1 MISKPRK
8 RKTARKTGLFSKKNT
23 LFIAAGV
30 IAASVGVYLLAGDQ
44 IKNLF
49 KGNKPEEEEEQ
60 QNQPQL
66 PPKQGGG
73 GGGGGQQSAPEPA
86 GLDIDKK
93 LKKGST
99 GDEVK
104 RLQYI
109 INGIAGLRNTTSYKT
124 PAGYTVKFPISAD
137 GSFGSDSQAG
147 AYFIAPAFKD
157 QGYITLDQARKR
169 LAYIAGYYDKP
180 FPSSLVSTK
189 NYSEY
194 QTSYKSGVIEGAK
207 NKSFNLPNVGL
218 NLTNVP
224 TIFN

>member
-1 MISKPRK
+1 MISKQRK
-8 RKTARKTGLFSKKNT
+8 RRTARKSGLFSKKNS

-30 IAASVGVYLLAGDQ
+30 IAASVGVYLLAGDK
-44 IKNLF
+44 IKSLL
-49 KGNKPEEEEEQ
+49 KGEKDEDMPDII
-60 QNQPQL
+60 
-66 PPKQGGG
+66 PPKEITQGGG
-73 GGGGGQQSAPEPA
+73 GGGGGEQTEPEPE

-99 GDEVK
+99 GEEVK
-104 RLQYI
+104 RLQFI

-157 QGYITLDQARKR
+157 QGFITLDQARKR
-169 LAYIAGYYDKP
+169 LAFIAGYYDKP

-189 NYSEY
+189 NYKEY
-194 QTSYKSGVIEGAK
+194 QTSYKAGEIDGAK

-218 NLTNVP
+218 NLTNIP
-224 TIFN
+224 SIFN

>member
-1 MISKPRK
+1 MISKQRK
-8 RKTARKTGLFSKKNT
+8 RRTTRKSGLFSKKNS

-30 IAASVGVYLLAGDQ
+30 IAASVGVYLLAGDK
-44 IKNLF
+44 IKSLL
-49 KGNKPEEEEEQ
+49 KGEKDEDMPDII
-60 QNQPQL
+60 
-66 PPKQGGG
+66 PPKEFTKNAGG
-73 GGGGGQQSAPEPA
+73 GGGGGQQSTPEPA

-99 GDEVK
+99 GEEVK
-104 RLQYI
+104 RLQFI

-157 QGYITLDQARKR
+157 QGFITLDQARKR
-169 LAYIAGYYDKP
+169 LAFIAGYYDKP

-189 NYSEY
+189 NYKEY
-194 QTSYKSGVIEGAK
+194 QTSYKAGEIDGAK

-218 NLTNVP
+218 NLTNIP
-224 TIFN
+224 SIFN

>member
-1 MISKPRK
+1 MISKQRK
-8 RKTARKTGLFSKKNT
+8 KRTTRKSGLFSKKNS

-44 IKNLF
+44 IKNLL
-49 KGNKPEEEEEQ
+49 KGNKPEEEEEEQ
-60 QNQPQL
+60 KKPQL
-66 PPKQGGG
+66 PPAQGGG
-73 GGGGGQQSAPEPA
+73 GGGGGQQSTPEPA

-99 GDEVK
+99 GEEVK
-104 RLQYI
+104 RLQFI

-157 QGYITLDQARKR
+157 QGFITLDQARKR
-169 LAYIAGYYDKP
+169 LAFIAGYYDKP

-189 NYSEY
+189 NYKEY
-194 QTSYKSGVIEGAK
+194 QTSYKAGEIDGAK

-218 NLTNVP
+218 NITNIP
-224 TIFN
+224 SIFN

>member
-1 MISKPRK
+1 MISKQRK
-8 RKTARKTGLFSKKNT
+8 RRTARKSGLFSKKNS

-30 IAASVGVYLLAGDQ
+30 IAASVGVYLLAGDK
-44 IKNLF
+44 IKSLL
-49 KGNKPEEEEEQ
+49 KGEKDEDMPDII
-60 QNQPQL
+60 
-66 PPKQGGG
+66 PPKEITQGGG
-73 GGGGGQQSAPEPA
+73 GGGGGQQSTPEPA

-99 GDEVK
+99 GEEVK
-104 RLQYI
+104 RLQFI

-157 QGYITLDQARKR
+157 QGFITLDQARKR
-169 LAYIAGYYDKP
+169 LAFIAGYYDKP

-189 NYSEY
+189 NYKEY
-194 QTSYKSGVIEGAK
+194 QTSYKAGEIDGAK

-218 NLTNVP
+218 NLTNIP
-224 TIFN
+224 SIFN